1 MARSPWPAV
10 MVLCAGILMDLID
23 GTVVTVALPAIQADL
38 GMSTAGLSW
47 VVDAFSISYAGLL
60 LLAGRLGD
68 LYGRKAMFVWGLAVF
83 TVASALC
90 GLSTSAALLVG
101 ARFLQGIG
109 AAMSSAVALGMIVM
123 LFEDETGRAK
133 AISVFSFIG
142 AAGASIGVLVGGIVT
157 QMVSWHWIFL
167 VNIPI
172 GVVACGLAIR
182 LLPPD
187 PTRAEDRQ
195 VDYVGAGWTVA
206 MMLMIWAVVG
216 TATAGWVS
224 VRTVV
229 MLGLSAVSFVVLAW
243 WLRRSSHPLLPLR
256 VFRSPNVVA
265 GNTAQALTIG
275 AIAAAQFA
283 FALYLRQVR
292 GYDALWTGIAF
303 LPATVAIGVCS
314 LSVAG
319 RLIGRVGRR
328 PVLLV
333 SLVVMTA
340 SLAAFAVLMRLPGD
354 AHYVLIVVSV
364 LVVFGCSIGLGMPA
378 VIATAMADATEADS
392 GLVSGLT
399 NATGQIGGALGIAVL
414 ASLAAAHI
422 DPAVAAGIGDLAA
435 KAGGY
440 RVTFAGGAVLT
451 TVAFIVTAAVL
462 RPAGRTEAAQ
472 PATEPAT

>member
-1 MARSPWPAV
+1 MAGSPWPAV

-60 LLAGRLGD
+60 LLGRAPGGPVRAEGDVRVGAGGVHGCVGVVRSLDQRG
-68 LYGRKAMFVWGLAVF
+68 
-83 TVASALC
+83 VAGA
-90 GLSTSAALLVG
+90 G

-133 AISVFSFIG
+133 AIGVFSFIG

-157 QMVSWHWIFL
+157 QMVSWHWIYL

-195 VDYVGAGWTVA
+195 VDYVGAGLVTVA

-216 TATAGWVS
+216 TATVGWVS

-243 WLRRSSHPLLPLR
+243 WLRRSSHPLLPPR

-265 GNTAQALTIG
+265 GNTAQALIIG

-378 VIATAMADATEADS
+378 VITTAMADATEADS

-422 DPAVAAGIGDLAA
+422 DAAVAAGIGDLAA
-435 KAGGY
+435 KAGG
-440 RVTFAGGAVLT
+440 
-451 TVAFIVTAAVL
+451 
-462 RPAGRTEAAQ
+462 
-472 PATEPAT
+472 